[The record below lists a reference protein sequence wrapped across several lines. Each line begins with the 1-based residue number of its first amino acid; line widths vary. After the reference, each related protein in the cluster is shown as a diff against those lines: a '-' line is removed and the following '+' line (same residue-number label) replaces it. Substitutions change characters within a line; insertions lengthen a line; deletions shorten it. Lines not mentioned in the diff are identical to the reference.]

1 MTDVRMSLAD
11 AAAELGVPV
20 NTLRSRFKAGKI
32 RGERDNTGKLWV
44 WISPSNQPS
53 KVRTSKLSKLVRNY
67 GEIEAL
73 RGTITLLQQDLEIAR
88 AELAGLRPRASAADR
103 LEGQV
108 AEAEQRI
115 ADMKQALDHAHD
127 EKMALLNSLSQPPAR
142 MSFWHRLFGKGQ

>member
-1 MTDVRMSLAD
+1 MTELRMSLAD
-11 AAAELGVPV
+11 ASATLGVPV

-32 RGERDNTGKLWV
+32 RGERDNTGKLWI

-53 KVRTSKLSKLVRNY
+53 KVRTSKPSKIVRNDS
-67 GEIEAL
+67 ETEAL
-73 RGTITLLQQDLEIAR
+73 KLTITQLQRDLEIAL

-103 LEGQV
+103 LEGQM
-108 AEAEQRI
+108 AEAEKRI